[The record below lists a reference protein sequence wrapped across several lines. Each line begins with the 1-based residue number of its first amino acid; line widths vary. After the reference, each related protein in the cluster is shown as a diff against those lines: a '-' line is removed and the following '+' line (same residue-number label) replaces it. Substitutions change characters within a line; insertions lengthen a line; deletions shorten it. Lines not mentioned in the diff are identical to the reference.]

1 MRKVFFV
8 LQLQFICFLGITQTK
23 VFSRPITEF
32 ELIYFDK
39 RPDTIMSF
47 RIPFGCIHS
56 GTVLDGIKLLVNAE
70 YSRLII
76 KGEIPDAYISFK
88 VVSGRRS
95 DDLEQRLLEDI
106 NKDYKFKVSEI
117 MDTCEVWRMVVED
130 SSKLDTFS
138 YEKDGFNGYPNVGC
152 AKQLPGKIFDP
163 YEWAFEG
170 VTMTHMAG
178 YFEQGIGKPILINSK
193 DDVPNPNRYKF
204 YFNTRIGRDANL
216 INSVFRPK
224 YGILLKKDISVVKKI
239 LIEFFK
245 VIKY

>member
-1 MRKVFFV
+1 
-8 LQLQFICFLGITQTK
+8 
-23 VFSRPITEF
+23 
-32 ELIYFDK
+32 
-39 RPDTIMSF
+39 MSF

-56 GTVLDGIKLLVNAE
+56 GTVLDGLILLVNAE

-106 NKDYKFKVSEI
+106 NKDYKFKISEI

-138 YEKDGFNGYPNVGC
+138 YEKDGINGYPRVGP
-152 AKQLPGKIFDP
+152 AKQQDGKINDP
-163 YEWAFEG
+163 NDWAYEG
-170 VTMTHMAG
+170 VTLTFMAEC
-178 YFEQGIGKPILINSK
+178 FERALGEVLLTSIK
-193 DDVPNPNRYKF
+193 DDIANPNRYKF

-216 INSVFRPK
+216 INSIFRPK
-224 YGILLKKDISVVKKI
+224 YGILLKKDISVVKKV
-239 LIEFFK
+239 LIEFLK
-245 VIKY
+245 VKNY